1 MGLPSVCIVTIFRN
15 EANAICEWAT
25 HHIQQGVSRL
35 FMIDHNSTDRWQEEV
50 SPALR
55 QHMTVVY
62 EPRSSA
68 SEDKPVQVP
77 LLNQHFL
84 RAARAY
90 TWVMGVDLDEFVY
103 ARGSHA
109 GSIPSAL
116 AAVPWWRPGVRLTSK
131 RFGSAGLREQPRSMV
146 EGFLRRYNLSAQSEH
161 CGTRMKAC
169 AKQQPENAHAKTH
182 NAGPRSHARAVEKKQ
197 VNGQTDRDRLVRHA
211 TPIPENARKTRNGG
225 MHSTRKG

>member
-1 MGLPSVCIVTIFRN
+1 MGRPSVCIVTIFRN

-77 LLNQHFL
+77 LLTQHFL

-90 TWVMGVDLDEFVY
+90 TWVMGVDLDEFVF

-131 RFGSAGLREQPRSMV
+131 RFGSAGLREQPRCVPHPHCVCASQSPPLTPPV
-146 EGFLRRYNLSAQSEH
+146 SSLRLRLPPPLH
-161 CGTRMKAC
+161 
-169 AKQQPENAHAKTH
+169 
-182 NAGPRSHARAVEKKQ
+182 SHALPQVDGGGLPAPVQPQRQERA
-197 VNGQTDRDRLVRHA
+197 LRH
-211 TPIPENARKTRNGG
+211 PHEGLC
-225 MHSTRKG
+225 